1 MTLVKVKPVVKRFPT
16 FSNDFDRLF
25 NSVFANDF
33 PATSTNTKVHPAVN
47 ILENEGNYR
56 LELAAPGLEK
66 VDFEIKVE
74 KGILSISVNKD
85 AKGDESEKYKRKEF
99 GFYKFERSFR
109 LPDYTDTTA
118 IEAAYEQGILK
129 VKLPRKAETAPK
141 RIEIV

>member
-33 PATSTNTKVHPAVN
+33 PATSTNTKVQPAAN
-47 ILENEGNYR
+47 IIENEGNYR

-66 VDFEIKVE
+66 GDFEIKVE

-85 AKGDESEKYKRKEF
+85 VKEGENEKYKRKEF
-99 GFYKFERSFR
+99 GFYQFERSFR
-109 LPDYTDTTA
+109 LPDFTDTSA
-118 IEAAYEQGILK
+118 IEAVYEQGILK